1 MTCISNVAAQPASVG
16 DLGGNEPSL
25 HDSQRR
31 NNTETCYGGAFS
43 VHAPNKKGEHAS
55 TKTQKHNDHDE
66 GHALPHDELVP
77 EWFMIHTPIGI
88 WQAPA

>member
-1 MTCISNVAAQPASVG
+1 MTCISNVAAQSASVG

-25 HDSQRR
+25 HHSQRR
-31 NNTETCYGGAFS
+31 KNTETCYVTAFR

-55 TKTQKHNDHDE
+55 TKAQKHNGHNE

-77 EWFMIHTPIGI
+77 QNGSSYIP
-88 WQAPA
+88 P